1 MSNSADVEAKFKR
14 VKTIREAMES
24 IKEKRSKLE
33 GEISGSN
40 KRLKELTKECTDK
53 YSVDINAL
61 PALIKQLDAE
71 AEESL
76 RKAEEILN
84 PTP

>member
-61 PALIKQLDAE
+61 PTLIKQLDAE